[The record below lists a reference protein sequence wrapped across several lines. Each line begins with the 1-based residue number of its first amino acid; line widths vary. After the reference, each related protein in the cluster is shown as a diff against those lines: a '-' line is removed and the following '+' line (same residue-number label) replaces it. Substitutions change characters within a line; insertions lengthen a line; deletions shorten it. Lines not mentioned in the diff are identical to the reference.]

1 MCRQAKQNGS
11 KNIPDHE
18 YAKGTSNT
26 GLRAHIR
33 KYHAKAY
40 VEACE
45 KNGWDIVIAELQKK
59 PTQTQ
64 LDPHLRPGVKKGDRK
79 RFTGENFLN
88 ALVDFIAADD
98 QVSTI
103 TPYCTVAPILMGKQ
117 VNQRCR
123 VQRVSSPTPLDEG

>member
-1 MCRQAKQNGS
+1 MCRQAKQDGG
-11 KNIPDHE
+11 KGIPDHE

-40 VEACE
+40 VEVCE

-88 ALVDFIAADD
+88 ALVDFISADD

-103 TPYCTVAPILMGKQ
+103 IPYCMVAPTLMAEQ
-117 VNQRCR
+117 VNQRC
-123 VQRVSSPTPLDEG
+123 